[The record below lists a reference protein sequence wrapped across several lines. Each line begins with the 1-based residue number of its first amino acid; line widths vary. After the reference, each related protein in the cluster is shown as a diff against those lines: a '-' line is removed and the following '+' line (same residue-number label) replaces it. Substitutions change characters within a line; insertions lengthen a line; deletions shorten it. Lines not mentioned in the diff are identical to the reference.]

1 MADKVLGNEF
11 SNNKKVKL
19 IAGEVYDNM
28 PYTKKAKSYMSQ
40 GELEGKKYG
49 NTYSIYLTDPGE
61 VHDGLEASPDTITEY
76 EVPVTLKNKN
86 TSVELDAWNKLGD
99 IESFTNEIAKPRGR
113 KLARSVEKEVIEDTL
128 PKAFQ
133 VVAGSANF
141 KTLTDMSKALD
152 EVSMAGTKVTFVKP
166 TVAGTIANGGLANFI
181 PDSIQKEI
189 YGRNYLGEY
198 ANASQ
203 VTLPGLPVVKA
214 GASACTITGTAVSGT
229 DDFSSV
235 VIGYKPIDTVVCA
248 GGKKGEAFTVD
259 GLKVVDVNG
268 MPTDQDYTVILTSD
282 ANASNE
288 CSIAPIRATLHDTVS
303 GKKFDNYGN
312 PNAWFDSTFTG
323 FDATPVLTSGASY
336 YVGVCRE
343 DDALAFDTY
352 RFADLPGSENETVT
366 VDGVSV
372 KMSKYGDGKNM
383 QSLVRLDLP
392 YAAGVPDARRQS
404 LLYIK
409 K

>member
-11 SNNKKVKL
+11 TNNKKVKL

-113 KLARSVEKEVIEDTL
+113 KLARSVEKEVIEDTI

-133 VVAGSANF
+133 VVSGNASF

-152 EVSMAGTKVTFVKP
+152 EVSMAGTKVTFLKP

-181 PDSIQKEI
+181 PSEIQSKI
-189 YGRNYLGEY
+189 YKDAYLGQY
-198 ANASQ
+198 
-203 VTLPGLPVVKA
+203 A
-214 GASACTITGTAVSGT
+214 GASVIENNLMPVVNVAGTESAKIAVTAITAKDDSNNTITAGYEVSVT
-229 DDFSSV
+229 DNFPFV
-235 VIGYKPIDTVVCA
+235 PFKLPGA
-248 GGKKGEAFTVD
+248 
-259 GLKVVDVNG
+259 KVVGLDG
-268 MPTDQDYTVILTSD
+268 METDQDFCFIADNNSAVPQIRVAIEGHNLNN
-282 ANASNE
+282 ANAWVPAAST
-288 CSIAPIRATLHDTVS
+288 ATFVGATAAT
-303 GKKFDNYGN
+303 G
-312 PNAWFDSTFTG
+312 FTG
-323 FDATPVLTSGASY
+323 MVGAGKY
-336 YVGVCRE
+336 
-343 DDALAFDTY
+343 ALAQCRDEQAVGFDQY
-352 RFADLPGSENETVT
+352 KFADLPGSENATETV
-366 VDGVSV
+366 GNVSM
-372 KMSKYGDGKNM
+372 KMSTYGDGKYM
-383 QSLVRLDLP
+383 TTLTRLDLP
-392 YAAGVPDARRQS
+392 FAATLPEPRRAVVG
-404 LLYIK
+404 YIK
-409 K
+409 L